1 MPARAYSSV
10 SAYKGKNLNYYS
22 KVVHLHVE
30 SKRTQGTRTFTL
42 DSIYCL
48 SSKQRIVLWR
58 LNSTTYLQYLFSA
71 TVPSAAPRWLL
82 LR

>member
-58 LNSTTYLQYLFSA
+58 LNSYKQRILFSA